1 MCTKKASSLPL
12 NMRGTQ
18 EESMKRTYAAPCL
31 INSGT
36 VVSET
41 LGGPV
46 SGPEGQIK
54 EPLSAGSVGFYL

>member
-1 MCTKKASSLPL
+1 MKK
-12 NMRGTQ
+12 
-18 EESMKRTYAAPCL
+18 TYAAPSV
-31 INSGT
+31 INSGN
-36 VVSET
+36 VVRET